1 MKYAIMLAL
10 VIGLAAADWLTGVIK
25 AIAHGN
31 VESKVMRVGGI
42 KKLGEIIVMLA
53 AIGTDFA
60 IGLLATYYPEAKTL
74 MDILSN
80 FTAIAVCAYI
90 VLMEI
95 VSIMENFAAIYPEAN
110 WAKAIAKRMTNIE
123 AQEVKKIEGDQNE
136 DNKH

>member
-10 VIGLAAADWLTGVIK
+10 VLGLAVTDWLTGVIK
-25 AIAHGN
+25 AIAN
-31 VESKVMRVGGI
+31 KTIKSNIMKVGGI
-42 KKLGEIIVMLA
+42 KKLGELIVMLA

-60 IGLLATYYPEAKTL
+60 IGMLATYYPEAKTL

-80 FTAIAVCAYI
+80 FTAISVCAYI

-95 VSIMENFAAIYPEAN
+95 VSIMENFVAIYPEAN

-123 AQEVKKIEGDQNE
+123 ALEVKKIEGDQNE